1 MNILEGITSEC
12 DGLIIICYKKLEQSD
27 EKIKRKRSLITT
39 LKGQRRKLKIVSI
52 NDYDIVKNL
61 DDDYIILPNYSY
73 PMKHSLKCSEC
84 NKVVL
89 IFKNMYNK

>member
-1 MNILEGITSEC
+1 MNILEGLTSEC
-12 DGLIIICYKKLEQSD
+12 DGFIIIRYKKLEQSD

-52 NDYDIVKNL
+52 NDYDIVR
-61 DDDYIILPNYSY
+61 DIGDGDIIIPIYSY
-73 PMKHSLKCSEC
+73 PMKHLLKCSEC